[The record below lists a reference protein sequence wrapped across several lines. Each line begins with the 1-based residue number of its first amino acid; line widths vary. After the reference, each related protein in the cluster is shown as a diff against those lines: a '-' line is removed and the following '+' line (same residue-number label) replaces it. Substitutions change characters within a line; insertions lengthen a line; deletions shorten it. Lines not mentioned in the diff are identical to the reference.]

1 MRKWWTS
8 VSKDR
13 TLDRIYYMTNTVNDR
28 QTFSDFI
35 DKLRQDLKAN
45 PSTWTNKNLDEFLE
59 AMNRYTQD
67 IDGYYKNTN
76 QNINADTPSWQVFAD
91 ILMGAK
97 VYE

>member
-1 MRKWWTS
+1 
-8 VSKDR
+8 
-13 TLDRIYYMTNTVNDR
+13 MTNTVKDR
-28 QTFSDFI
+28 QTFSNFI
-35 DKLRQDLKAN
+35 DTLRQDLKTN
-45 PSTWTNKNLDEFLE
+45 PSTWTNKNLDDFLE

-76 QNINADTPSWQVFAD
+76 QNINADTPSWRVFAN